1 MAFNFTAFLGG
12 AASGLSDFADETA
25 RKKEKKDDRDF
36 AKAREQNIYDRNKR
50 DAAQTAY
57 DALAGELAVYY
68 RPEQVADIMSNGNG
82 AAKHAITKG
91 VYYSKLNLSPSEH
104 YTMPNN
110 DIKNQTD
117 DSVTLKSPEATVG
130 SISAA
135 AEAGADTT
143 VETGG
148 MSGGAFASRF
158 TVIPPS
164 VDDKTAAEF
173 EASLLNDRLAAGE
186 DEELLA
192 EVDRKQKIFLDLARK
207 KAEAARKNDDPDVE
221 REFYTPTL
229 RENKIKN
236 FQTSA
241 LNQMGV
247 MTGDLGSIKDKL
259 KGTNT
264 LEISKLLAVENLTI
278 DNAAGYQE
286 AAMGRLIEGRKTI
299 ALNGINQYAKS
310 SYRDVKM
317 EKVFQNQAALVQA
330 SKDGTLKPNDVYITF
345 APASTNSEG
354 VVTPAQYIVGTYL
367 GDMYKTIGVKQFQP
381 AMYLG
386 ESYTPPTDQGNL

>member
-12 AASGLSDFADETA
+12 AATGVSDFADEKA
-25 RKKEKKDDRDF
+25 RKKEKQSDRDYVE
-36 AKAREQNIYDRNKR
+36 AREQNIYNRNKR

-57 DALAGELAVYY
+57 DALAEELAVYY

-91 VYYSKLNLSPSEH
+91 VYYTKLNLSAAEH

-110 DIKNQTD
+110 DIKNQTKN
-117 DSVTLKSPEATVG
+117 STTLKSPEATVG

-135 AEAGADTT
+135 AEAGTDTT

-148 MSGGAFASRF
+148 MDDSIFTNRF
-158 TVIPPS
+158 TVVAS
-164 VDDKTAAEF
+164 KEDKTAAEF
-173 EASLLNDRLAAGE
+173 EAALLNDRLAAGDDPE
-186 DEELLA
+186 KNA
-192 EVDRKQKIFLDLARK
+192 EVDAQEKIFLDLARK
-207 KAEAARKNDDPDVE
+207 KAEAARENKKDDEVK
-221 REFYTPTL
+221 EFYTVPQ
-229 RENKIKN
+229 RENKIAK
-236 FQTSA
+236 FETIA

-264 LEISKLLAVENLTI
+264 LAVSQLRAAENLLI
-278 DNAAGYQE
+278 DNQAGYQE
-286 AAMGRLIEGRKTI
+286 VAMGKLIEGRKTI
-299 ALNGINQYAKS
+299 ALNGINQYAQAKYRTVES
-310 SYRDVKM
+310 SKI
-317 EKVFQNQAALVQA
+317 FQNQAALVQA

-345 APASTNSEG
+345 TPASTNSEG

-367 GDMYKTIGVKQFQP
+367 GDMYKTIGVKPFQP
-381 AMYLG
+381 SMYLG
-386 ESYTPPTDQGNL
+386 ESYEPPATQGNL

>member
-12 AASGLSDFADETA
+12 AATGVSDFADEKA
-25 RKKEKKDDRDF
+25 RKKEKQSDRDYVE
-36 AKAREQNIYDRNKR
+36 AREQNIYNRNKR

-57 DALAGELAVYY
+57 DALAEELAVYY

-91 VYYSKLNLSPSEH
+91 VYYTKLNLSAAEH

-110 DIKNQTD
+110 DIKNQTKN
-117 DSVTLKSPEATVG
+117 STTLKSPEATVG

-135 AEAGADTT
+135 AEAGTDTT

-148 MSGGAFASRF
+148 MDDSIFTNRF
-158 TVIPPS
+158 TVVAS
-164 VDDKTAAEF
+164 KEDKTAAEF
-173 EASLLNDRLAAGE
+173 EAALLNDRLAAGDDPE
-186 DEELLA
+186 KNA
-192 EVDRKQKIFLDLARK
+192 EVDAQEKIFLDLARK
-207 KAEAARKNDDPDVE
+207 KAEAARENKKDDEVK
-221 REFYTPTL
+221 EFYTVPQ
-229 RENKIKN
+229 RENKIAK
-236 FQTSA
+236 FETIA

-264 LEISKLLAVENLTI
+264 LAVSQLRAAENLLI
-278 DNAAGYQE
+278 DNQAGYQE
-286 AAMGRLIEGRKTI
+286 VAMGKLIEGRKTI
-299 ALNGINQYAKS
+299 ALNGINQYAQAKYRTVES
-310 SYRDVKM
+310 SKI
-317 EKVFQNQAALVQA
+317 FQNQAALVQA

-345 APASTNSEG
+345 TPASTNSEG

-367 GDMYKTIGVKQFQP
+367 GDMYKTIGVKPFQP
-381 AMYLG
+381 SMYLG
-386 ESYTPPTDQGNL
+386 ESYEPPAT

>member
-25 RKKEKKDDRDF
+25 RKKEKRDDRDYV
-36 AKAREQNIYDRNKR
+36 KAREQNIYDRNKR

-57 DALAGELAVYY
+57 DALADELGIYF
-68 RPEQVADIMSNGNG
+68 RPDQVPEIMSNGNA

-91 VYYSKLNLSPSEH
+91 VYYSNLGLSAAEH

-117 DSVTLKSPEATVG
+117 NSVTLKSTEATVG

-148 MSGGAFASRF
+148 MSGGTFASRF
-158 TVIPPS
+158 KVIPAN
-164 VDDKTAAEF
+164 VDDLTAAEF
-173 EASLLNDRLAAGE
+173 EARILNDRLAAGDDPKLNE
-186 DEELLA
+186 
-192 EVDRKQKIFLDLARK
+192 EVDAQEQVFLELARK
-207 KAEAARKNDDPDVE
+207 KAEAARKNNDPDAE
-221 REFYTPTL
+221 QEFYTSPQ
-229 RENKIKN
+229 RENKIAK
-236 FQTSA
+236 FETLA

-247 MTGDLGSIKDKL
+247 QTGSLGEISKAL

-264 LEISKLLAVENLTI
+264 LAVSQLLAAENLKI
-278 DNAAGYQE
+278 DNQAGYQE
-286 AAMGRLIEGRKTI
+286 VAMGKLIEGRKTI
-299 ALNGINQYAKS
+299 ALNGISQYAKS
-310 SYRDVKM
+310 TYRSVDSSKI
-317 EKVFQNQAALVQA
+317 FQDQAALVQA
-330 SKDGTLKPNDVYITF
+330 SKNGTLKPNDVYITF

>member
-12 AASGLSDFADETA
+12 AATGVSDFADETS
-25 RKKEKKDDRDF
+25 RKKEKQSDRDYVE
-36 AKAREQNIYDRNKR
+36 AREQNIYNRNKR

-57 DALAGELAVYY
+57 DALAEELAVYY

-91 VYYSKLNLSPSEH
+91 VYYTKLNLSAAEH

-110 DIKNQTD
+110 DIKNQTKN
-117 DSVTLKSPEATVG
+117 STTLKSPEATVG

-135 AEAGADTT
+135 AEAGTDTT

-148 MSGGAFASRF
+148 MDDSIFTNRF
-158 TVIPPS
+158 TVVAS
-164 VDDKTAAEF
+164 KEDKTAAEF
-173 EASLLNDRLAAGE
+173 EAALLNDRLAAGDDPE
-186 DEELLA
+186 KNA
-192 EVDRKQKIFLDLARK
+192 EVDAQEKIFLDLARK
-207 KAEAARKNDDPDVE
+207 KAEAARENKKDDEVK
-221 REFYTPTL
+221 EFYTVPQ
-229 RENKIKN
+229 RENKIAK
-236 FQTSA
+236 FETIA

-264 LEISKLLAVENLTI
+264 LAVSQLRAAENLLI
-278 DNAAGYQE
+278 DNQAGYQE
-286 AAMGRLIEGRKTI
+286 VAMGKLIEGRKTI
-299 ALNGINQYAKS
+299 ALNGINQYAQAKYRTVES
-310 SYRDVKM
+310 SKI
-317 EKVFQNQAALVQA
+317 FQNQAALVQA

-345 APASTNSEG
+345 TPASTNSEG

-367 GDMYKTIGVKQFQP
+367 GDMYKTIGVKPFQP
-381 AMYLG
+381 SMYLG
-386 ESYTPPTDQGNL
+386 ESYEPPAT